1 MLRFYFSLTLGVFLL
16 QVSCKA
22 STEPQFKNP
31 REYTWTATQL
41 QYPGAYNLRMY
52 SIWGS
57 SAQNVYASG
66 FSILGGQKGAIF
78 RYDGRQW
85 NPVTAFP
92 SPDYNDLWEITGFGE
107 NDIWIAGSRLFA
119 PTGDS
124 AAVLHYDGA
133 RWTQVLPSHMGVRGL
148 KSIGGTSSRS
158 LYVGSRDGRV
168 LRYNGVSWSVDTL
181 YLGLSLVDIEG
192 DDTQAFAV
200 GNTWRG
206 ALDDS
211 IMCFRKSL
219 NTWQLI
225 DIQIETNYS
234 SSPRFGSNGLYSPQA
249 GIFYSC
255 GYLGV
260 FRWEA
265 NKWVKV
271 FSPIASLIGIEG
283 NSPTNILTVGW
294 RDGPVAYHW
303 DGVSW
308 EDLKLPHGLIPQDV
322 ALYDVWTNGKEA
334 FIVGNNGA
342 VSYLLHGK

>member
-1 MLRFYFSLTLGVFLL
+1 
-16 QVSCKA
+16 
-22 STEPQFKNP
+22 
-31 REYTWTATQL
+31 
-41 QYPGAYNLRMY
+41 MY
-52 SIWGS
+52 SIWAS
-57 SAQNVYASG
+57 SPSDVYVTG
-66 FSILGGQKGAIF
+66 FSSLPGGEIYHFNGERWQ
-78 RYDGRQW
+78 
-85 NPVTAFP
+85 PVRLP
-92 SPDYNDLWEITGFGE
+92 PGYNYLWEIVGFAA
-107 NDIWIAGSRLFA
+107 NDIWVAAEKPYLIPNGGGK
-119 PTGDS
+119 TTDS

-342 VSYLLHGK
+342 VSYVLHGK